1 MAAAVDATRRGIVD
15 YGLDRQPNVARAIH
29 TGYPGT
35 PLLVERLDEPKNAYY
50 LVPWMVAKGV
60 VFVTQVDASS
70 GTMLGVRTFPKPTSS
85 PFLTPE
91 DALSYAARKFPH
103 YVFGNARLA
112 WRPCRESTS
121 PIRPFYQIPF
131 AQGVLYVDM
140 DGSVLLELTPLGL
153 GGGICH

>member
-1 MAAAVDATRRGIVD
+1 MDATKRGILD
-15 YGLDRQPNVARAIH
+15 YGLDRQPNVARAIQ

-50 LVPWMVAKGV
+50 LVPWMVAEGV
-60 VFVTQVDASS
+60 VFVAQVDASR
-70 GTMLGVRTFPKPTSS
+70 GAMLGARTSPKPTSS

-91 DALSYAARKFPH
+91 EALSHAARKFPH

-131 AQGVLYVDM
+131 TQGVLYVDM
-140 DGSVLLELTPLGL
+140 DGSILLELTPLGL
-153 GGGICH
+153 GGGIFH